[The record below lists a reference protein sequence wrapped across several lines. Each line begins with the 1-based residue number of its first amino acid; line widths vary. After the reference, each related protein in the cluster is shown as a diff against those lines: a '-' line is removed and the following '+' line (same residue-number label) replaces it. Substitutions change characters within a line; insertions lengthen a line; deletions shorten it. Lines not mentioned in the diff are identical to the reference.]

1 MKIDASSELLRWQRV
16 AKCLPI
22 NFDIAELQD
31 EKRSR
36 STNNKSNGMSGQF
49 QSLINLDSRL
59 FNHELNIVPDTIC
72 ILTSLALWR
81 FNFIVSVS
89 RVESRKVIYRVR
101 VYDKAIRFQ
110 VDFNAKEGENFMS
123 QISSTLTQPS
133 NQSHFPQFPITPWTK
148 H

>member
-1 MKIDASSELLRWQRV
+1 MKLIMKIDASSELLRWQRV
-16 AKCLPI
+16 AKYLPI

-72 ILTSLALWR
+72 ILTSLGL
-81 FNFIVSVS
+81 
-89 RVESRKVIYRVR
+89 
-101 VYDKAIRFQ
+101 
-110 VDFNAKEGENFMS
+110 
-123 QISSTLTQPS
+123 
-133 NQSHFPQFPITPWTK
+133 
-148 H
+148 